1 MLLEDRFEQL
11 KRHLNRNK
19 SNQESTFNIVFID
32 LNNFKIINDT
42 HGHAFGD
49 KSLISFAKALHESIR
64 EEDTASRIS
73 GDEFVLLLEQQDHP
87 LDVSLFFERLDKNV
101 ARQLKENN
109 CPIKL
114 EYSFGLATYPTD
126 GESLKSLL
134 HVADNRMYD
143 MKKQPKQ

>member
-101 ARQLKENN
+101 ARQL
-109 CPIKL
+109 
-114 EYSFGLATYPTD
+114 
-126 GESLKSLL
+126 
-134 HVADNRMYD
+134 
-143 MKKQPKQ
+143 